1 MRRDS
6 PRYGNFPKRR
16 KSRESPWNR
25 ASPAFGKL
33 WEHAG
38 KCRVDLRE
46 IYSYIANE
54 LLVPE
59 TAAAQLGRIRKEVR
73 SLDFMPARYTLV
85 EWEPWHSMKMHQLP
99 VDNFI
104 VYYLVDDKERTVTVA
119 RIFYGGRDI
128 EGIINSNK

>member
-1 MRRDS
+1 MTDS
-6 PRYGNFPKRR
+6 YNVGY
-16 KSRESPWNR
+16 SVDALS
-25 ASPAFGKL
+25 
-33 WEHAG
+33 
-38 KCRVDLRE
+38 DLRE

-54 LLVPE
+54 LFVSK
-59 TAAAQLGRIRKEVR
+59 TAATQLGRIRKKVR

-99 VDNFI
+99 VANFI
-104 VYYLVDDKERTVTVA
+104 VYYLVDDKERTVTVV

>member
-1 MRRDS
+1 MTDS
-6 PRYGNFPKRR
+6 YNVGY
-16 KSRESPWNR
+16 SVD
-25 ASPAFGKL
+25 ALG
-33 WEHAG
+33 
-38 KCRVDLRE
+38 DLRE

-59 TAAAQLGRIRKEVR
+59 TAVAQLGRIRKEVR

-104 VYYLVDDKERTVTVA
+104 VYYLVDDKVRTVTVA

-128 EGIINSNK
+128 EGIITLNK

>member
-1 MRRDS
+1 MDGYS
-6 PRYGNFPKRR
+6 VGY
-16 KSRESPWNR
+16 SVD
-25 ASPAFGKL
+25 AL
-33 WEHAG
+33 D
-38 KCRVDLRE
+38 DLRE

-59 TAAAQLGRIRKEVR
+59 IAVAQLGRIRKKVR
-73 SLDFMPARYTLV
+73 SLDYMPARYALV
-85 EWEPWHSMKMHQLP
+85 DCKPWCSMKMHQLP

-104 VYYLVDDKERTVTVA
+104 VYYLVDDEKRMVTVV

>member
-1 MRRDS
+1 MTDS
-6 PRYGNFPKRR
+6 YNVGYFVD
-16 KSRESPWNR
+16 
-25 ASPAFGKL
+25 ALG
-33 WEHAG
+33 
-38 KCRVDLRE
+38 DLRE

-85 EWEPWHSMKMHQLP
+85 EWEPSMKMHQLP

-104 VYYLVDDKERTVTVA
+104 VYYLVDDKE
-119 RIFYGGRDI
+119 DI
-128 EGIINSNK
+128 LSN